1 MDIIAVT
8 RHGKGLLPRATSR
21 QNEGV
26 TNDRSAAPATQ
37 RRFAASEVRLP
48 EHVLLEGTSGRIL
61 REALLLFAER
71 GFYGTSIRDLGEAC
85 EIRSATLY
93 SHFPAK
99 ENVLAELVRIGHEEH
114 HRRLAEAAEG
124 PAGPETRLRRV
135 VRAHVLVHAE
145 FPMLA
150 VVANNELH
158 ALSDELAGPALTLRA
173 DGRRLL
179 IDILDEGIATGVF
192 DAPDAFLAVTA
203 ISGMGMRVAN
213 WYDPAMPYEP
223 EQVADTYAE
232 FALRMTR
239 AGS

>member
-1 MDIIAVT
+1 M
-8 RHGKGLLPRATSR
+8 
-21 QNEGV
+21 
-26 TNDRSAAPATQ
+26 TNDRPAALATQ
-37 RRFAASEVRLP
+37 RRIAASDVRLP
-48 EHVLLEGTSGRIL
+48 EHVLREGTSGRIL

-71 GFYGTSIRDLGEAC
+71 GFHGTSIRGLADAC

-93 SHFPAK
+93 SHYPAK

-114 HRRLAEAAEG
+114 HRRLVDAASAG
-124 PAGPETRLRRV
+124 PADPESRLRRV

-158 ALSDELAGPALTLRA
+158 ALSAELAGPALVLRA
-173 DGRRLL
+173 SGRQLL
-179 IDILDEGIATGVF
+179 IDTLDEGIAEGVF
-192 DAPDAFLAVTA
+192 DVPDAFLAVTA

-223 EQVADTYAE
+223 EEVANTYAE
-232 FALRMTR
+232 FALRITR
-239 AGS
+239 AGF